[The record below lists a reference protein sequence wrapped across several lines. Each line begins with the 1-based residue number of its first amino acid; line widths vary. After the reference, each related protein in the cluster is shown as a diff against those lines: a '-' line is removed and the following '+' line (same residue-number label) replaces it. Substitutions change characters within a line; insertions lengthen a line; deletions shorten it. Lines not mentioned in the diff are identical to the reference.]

1 MYFVYLILKKNK
13 NKYISYV
20 GYTNNIKNRIKKHNN
35 GKGAKFTRG
44 SFWQLA
50 YFKKYLNKS
59 KAMKEEAKLK
69 KNSKLRKKIKSNF
82 IYSIQS
88 GYGNPLD
95 FKNLTL

>member
-1 MYFVYLILKKNK
+1 MYFVYLIINQKDF
-13 NKYISYV
+13 SYV
-20 GYTNNIKNRIKKHNN
+20 GYTANINKRI
-35 GKGAKFTRG
+35 
-44 SFWQLA
+44 LA

-59 KAMKEEAKLK
+59 KAMREEAKLK

>member
-1 MYFVYLILKKNK
+1 MYFVYLIINQKNF
-13 NKYISYV
+13 SYV
-20 GYTNNIKNRIKKHNN
+20 GYTADINKRILLHNE

-50 YFKKYLNKS
+50 YFKKYLNRS
-59 KAMKEEAKLK
+59 EAMREEANLK
-69 KNSKLRKKIKSNF
+69 KNHRLRKKIKLNF